1 MLQRDLHHALRARAL
16 ASHRE
21 IAELARPLDPER
33 LVRRPP
39 AGGWSVGEVLE
50 HLCVSEEAYVPLVEG
65 LLRRSRPDAGAPLR
79 EWKPSFFGGL
89 LTRSLE
95 GPGRLPAPK
104 KIRPANTPRGGVL
117 EKFLVQQSALVSRL
131 DAAEGFDWSALTL
144 NSPLVPALLRP
155 LARMNLG
162 DAFSVS
168 VVHVERHTRQME
180 RVIAAT
186 R

>member
-1 MLQRDLHHALRARAL
+1 MLQRDLHRALRERAL

-21 IAELARPLDPER
+21 IAELTRPLDPER

-50 HLCVSEEAYVPLVEG
+50 HLLVAEGEYEPLVDAV
-65 LLRRSRPDAGAPLR
+65 LRAARPDAGAPLR
-79 EWKPSFFGGL
+79 EWSPSFFGGF

-95 GPGRLPAPK
+95 RPRRLPAPR
-104 KIRPANTPRGGVL
+104 KIRPGATPRGGVV
-117 EKFLVQQSALVSRL
+117 EKFLAQQSSLVTRL
-131 DAAEGFDWSALTL
+131 DAAAGYDWKALTL
-144 NSPLVPALLRP
+144 SSPLVPSMLRP

-180 RVIAAT
+180 RVVAAT

>member
-1 MLQRDLHHALRARAL
+1 MLQRDLQRTLRERAL
-16 ASHRE
+16 VSHRE
-21 IAELARPLDPER
+21 IAELTRPLDPEQ

-50 HLCVSEEAYVPLVEG
+50 HLLVAEGEYEPLVDA
-65 LLRRSRPDAGAPLR
+65 LLRGARPDAGAPLR
-79 EWKPSFFGGL
+79 EWSPSFFGGF

-95 GPGRLPAPK
+95 RSRRLPAPRQ
-104 KIRPANTPRGGVL
+104 IRPGATPRGGVV
-117 EKFLVQQSALVSRL
+117 EKFLAQQAALVTRL
-131 DAAEGFDWSALTL
+131 DAAAGYDWNALTL
-144 NSPLVPALLRP
+144 RSPLVPSFLRP

-180 RVIAAT
+180 RILAAT

>member
-1 MLQRDLHHALRARAL
+1 MLQRHLHQSLRERAL

-21 IAELARPLDPER
+21 IADLARPLDPEQ

-50 HLCVSEEAYVPLVEG
+50 HLCVAEEAYEPLVQE
-65 LLRRSRPDAGAPLR
+65 LLRRARPDAGAPLR
-79 EWKPSFFGGL
+79 EWRPSFVGGF
-89 LTRSLE
+89 LTRSLQR
-95 GPGRLPAPK
+95 PRRLPAPK
-104 KIRPANTPRGGVL
+104 KIRPGSTPRGGVI
-117 EKFLVQQSALVSRL
+117 EKFLTKQSALIARL
-131 DAAEGFDWSALTL
+131 DAASSFDWAALKL
-144 NSPLVPALLRP
+144 NSPLVPSFVRP

-162 DAFSVS
+162 DVFSVS
-168 VVHVERHTRQME
+168 VVHVERHTRQIE

>member
-1 MLQRDLHHALRARAL
+1 MLQRDLHHGLKERAL

-21 IAELARPLDPER
+21 IAELARSLNPEQ

-50 HLCVSEEAYVPLVEG
+50 HLCVAEEAYVPLVAEVLG
-65 LLRRSRPDAGAPLR
+65 RARPDAGAPLR
-79 EWKPSFFGGL
+79 EWKPSFVGGI

-95 GPGRLPAPK
+95 RPRRLPAPK
-104 KIRPANTPRGGVL
+104 KIRPGASPRGGVV
-117 EKFLVQQSALVSRL
+117 EKFLAQQSALVTRL
-131 DAAEGFDWSALTL
+131 DAAAGYDWRALTL
-144 NSPLVPALLRP
+144 NSPLVPSFVRP

-162 DAFSVS
+162 DVFSVS

-180 RVIAAT
+180 RAIAAT